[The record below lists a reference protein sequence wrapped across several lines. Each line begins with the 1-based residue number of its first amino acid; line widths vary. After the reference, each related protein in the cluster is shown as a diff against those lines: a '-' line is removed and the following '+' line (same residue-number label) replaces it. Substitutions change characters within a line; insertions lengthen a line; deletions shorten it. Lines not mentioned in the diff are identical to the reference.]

1 MRYTFRRPDERTGWS
16 MSIVVPSKL
25 ITYPETD
32 GKPMAETDWHYKS
45 VTSTR
50 FGLEWHFRD
59 HEDVYV
65 SGNLFVYYE
74 EGNPKKCVA
83 PDVFVVLG
91 VPKRPRRV
99 YLVWEEGKGLDV
111 VFEFTSKKT
120 RREDF
125 GRKMDIYRGI
135 LGVQELFIF
144 DPLREY
150 LVPPLVGYFR
160 RGEKW
165 VREEAREGKL
175 VSEVLGLEVVVDGE
189 RLRLY
194 DPKAG
199 KFLPTPE
206 DLLQGTG

>member
-1 MRYTFRRPDERTGWS
+1 
-16 MSIVVPSKL
+16 MSIVVPRKR

-45 VTSTR
+45 VTNTR
-50 FGLEWHFRD
+50 FSLEWHFRGR
-59 HEDVYV
+59 EDVYV

-74 EGNPKKCVA
+74 EGNPRKCVA
-83 PDVFVVLG
+83 PDVFVVFG

-150 LVPPLVGYFR
+150 LMPPLVGYFR

-165 VREEAREGKL
+165 VREEAGEGRL
-175 VSEVLGLEVVVDGE
+175 VSEVLGLEVVVEGE

-194 DPKAG
+194 DPKT
-199 KFLPTPE
+199 KNFLPSPE
-206 DLLQGTG
+206 DLLQGT

>member
-1 MRYTFRRPDERTGWS
+1 
-16 MSIVVPSKL
+16 MSIVVPRKR

-45 VTSTR
+45 VTNTR
-50 FGLEWHFRD
+50 FSLEWHFRER
-59 HEDVYV
+59 EDVYV

-74 EGNPKKCVA
+74 EGNPRKCVA
-83 PDVFVVLG
+83 PDVFVVFG

-150 LVPPLVGYFR
+150 LMPPLVGYFR

-165 VREEAREGKL
+165 VRQEAGEGRL
-175 VSEVLGLEVVVDGE
+175 VSEVLGLEVVVEGE

-194 DPKAG
+194 DPKT
-199 KFLPTPE
+199 KNFLPSPE
-206 DLLQGTG
+206 DLLKGT

>member
-1 MRYTFRRPDERTGWS
+1 
-16 MSIVVPSKL
+16 MSIVVPRKR

-45 VTSTR
+45 VTNTR
-50 FGLEWHFRD
+50 FSLEWHFRER
-59 HEDVYV
+59 EDVYV

-74 EGNPKKCVA
+74 EGNPRKCVA
-83 PDVFVVLG
+83 PDVFVVFG

-125 GRKMDIYRGI
+125 GWKMDIYRGI

-150 LVPPLVGYFR
+150 LMPPLVGYFR

-165 VREEAREGKL
+165 VRQEAGEGRL
-175 VSEVLGLEVVVDGE
+175 VSEVLGLEVVVEGE

-194 DPKAG
+194 DPKT
-199 KFLPTPE
+199 KNFLPSPE
-206 DLLQGTG
+206 DLLQGT

>member
-1 MRYTFRRPDERTGWS
+1 
-16 MSIVVPSKL
+16 MSIVVPRKR

-45 VTSTR
+45 VTNTR
-50 FGLEWHFRD
+50 FSLEWHFRER
-59 HEDVYV
+59 EDVYV

-74 EGNPKKCVA
+74 EGNPRKCVA
-83 PDVFVVLG
+83 PDVFVVFG

-144 DPLREY
+144 DPLRDY
-150 LVPPLVGYFR
+150 LMPPLVGYFR

-165 VREEAREGKL
+165 VRQEAGEGRL
-175 VSEVLGLEVVVDGE
+175 VSEVLGLEVVVEGE

-194 DPKAG
+194 DPKT
-199 KFLPTPE
+199 KNFLPSPE
-206 DLLQGTG
+206 DLLQGT

>member
-1 MRYTFRRPDERTGWS
+1 
-16 MSIVVPSKL
+16 MSIVVPSKR

-32 GKPMAETDWHYKS
+32 GRPMAETDWHYKS
-45 VTSTR
+45 VTNTGFS
-50 FGLEWHFRD
+50 LEWHFRD
-59 HEDVYV
+59 REDVYV

-74 EGNPKKCVA
+74 EGNPRKCVA
-83 PDVFVVLG
+83 PDVFVVFG
-91 VPKRPRRV
+91 VPKRSRRV

-125 GRKMDIYRGI
+125 GRKDIYRGI

-150 LVPPLVGYFR
+150 LMPPLVGYFR

-165 VREEAREGKL
+165 VREEAGEGKL
-175 VSEVLGLEVVVDGE
+175 VSEVLGLEVVADGE

-194 DPKAG
+194 DPKTG

-206 DLLQGTG
+206 DLLKGAE

>member
-1 MRYTFRRPDERTGWS
+1 
-16 MSIVVPSKL
+16 MSIVVPRKR

-45 VTSTR
+45 VTNTR
-50 FGLEWHFRD
+50 FSLEWHFRER
-59 HEDVYV
+59 EDVYV

-74 EGNPKKCVA
+74 EGNPRKCVA
-83 PDVFVVLG
+83 PDVFVVFG

-150 LVPPLVGYFR
+150 LMPPLVGYFR

-165 VREEAREGKL
+165 VRQEAGEGRL
-175 VSEVLGLEVVVDGE
+175 VSEVLGLEVVVEGE

-194 DPKAG
+194 DPKT
-199 KFLPTPE
+199 KNFLPSPE
-206 DLLQGTG
+206 DLLQGT

>member
-1 MRYTFRRPDERTGWS
+1 
-16 MSIVVPSKL
+16 MSIVVPRKR

-45 VTSTR
+45 VTNTR
-50 FGLEWHFRD
+50 FSLEWQFRGR
-59 HEDVYV
+59 EDVYV

-74 EGNPKKCVA
+74 EGNPRKCVA
-83 PDVFVVLG
+83 PDVFVVFG

-150 LVPPLVGYFR
+150 LMPPLVGYFR

-165 VREEAREGKL
+165 VREEAGEGRL
-175 VSEVLGLEVVVDGE
+175 VSEVLGLEVVVEGE

-194 DPKAG
+194 DPKT
-199 KFLPTPE
+199 KNFLPSPE
-206 DLLQGTG
+206 DLLQGT